1 MPRYDLTISPA
12 PEEARIMA
20 VSAKITRVV
29 VVSRDQVTV
38 VTKDD
43 LTKDEEQALVDAVAL
58 IKSAVV
64 RIKIKEV

>member
-1 MPRYDLTISPA
+1 MARYDLTISPA

-38 VTKDD
+38 VTNAD
-43 LTKDEEQALVDAVAL
+43 LTVAEQRAVVDAVAL
-58 IKSAVV
+58 IKSAIV
-64 RIKIKEV
+64 RTRP